1 MKLLLFIV
9 PRIWDL
15 SSFEATGGAAPGSCS
30 GVDVFISQIPKN
42 VNIQMIRPTH
52 AMTLRLSPEIAE
64 AIENRAFERGCSQAD
79 WIRTAI
85 RKSLVEVIQDEMR
98 QLVSVATRPDSVLER

>member
-42 VNIQMIRPTH
+42 VNIQMKRPTH

-64 AIENRAFERGCSQAD
+64 AIENRAFERGCTQTD
-79 WIRTAI
+79 WIRAAI
-85 RKSLVEVIQDEMR
+85 RRSLVQALEEEMR
-98 QLVSVATRPDSVLER
+98 WSGSVAIQPDR